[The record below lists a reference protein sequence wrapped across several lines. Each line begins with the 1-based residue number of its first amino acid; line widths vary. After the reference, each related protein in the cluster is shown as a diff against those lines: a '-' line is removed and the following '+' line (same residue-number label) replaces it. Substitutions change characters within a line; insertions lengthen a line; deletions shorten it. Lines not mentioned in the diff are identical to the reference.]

1 MVYKEHIIWCRRII
15 YWLLPISVVKEK
27 WPWPLTA
34 LKVYSCNTS
43 TIMFRLFFGSLLN
56 KWGMC
61 EFLTK
66 QCGFIFW
73 DECCFSDFSFKVSLI
88 CRKQEKKLRKKV
100 LLYFFLKIHNQSLL
114 LNARRFKKVR
124 SLLFMN
130 FLFTFCWM
138 FFFIE
143 TKKNVLEEGFHMKR
157 WS

>member
-15 YWLLPISVVKEK
+15 YLLLPISVVKEK

-66 QCGFIFW
+66 QCGFIFR
-73 DECCFSDFSFKVSLI
+73 DEFCFSDFSFSDMQKA
-88 CRKQEKKLRKKV
+88 RKNSKKKV
-100 LLYFFLKIHNQSLL
+100 LLYYFFKIHYQSLL
-114 LNARRFKKVR
+114 LNARHFKKVR

-143 TKKNVLEEGFHMKR
+143 TKKKLF
-157 WS
+157 